1 MTGDH
6 HFLIHG
12 VRWLLRFTRLRGNA
26 YGWTYLPDAK
36 SPRVRPKILIDSR
49 LEGRKRL
56 EIIFH
61 ELIHVSF
68 PTASEDHVTEAAR
81 DITRVVWSLGYRLD
95 ETEAP

>member
-1 MTGDH
+1 
-6 HFLIHG
+6 
-12 VRWLLRFTRLRGNA
+12 
-26 YGWTYLPDAK
+26 
-36 SPRVRPKILIDSR
+36 LIDSR